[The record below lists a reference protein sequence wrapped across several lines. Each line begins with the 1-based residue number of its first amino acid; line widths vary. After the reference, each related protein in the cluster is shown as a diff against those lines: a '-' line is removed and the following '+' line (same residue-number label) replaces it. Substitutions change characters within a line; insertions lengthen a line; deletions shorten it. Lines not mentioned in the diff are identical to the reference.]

1 MIYSPDFHSFNHKF
15 GVTLWCGAKQHNGG
29 KQHNESLTYKTYGH
43 IKSGRCTMLQMA
55 HHDFPFDLRLR
66 GFAVKIVSRIA
77 LAAAVA
83 LVSTSAF
90 AQTEERLRQGVQ
102 DRDRPAFQA
111 VGVRLGSFLVYPA
124 VDLSVVFDDNLF
136 ADATD
141 TEDFYFRVSPEVRVE
156 SNFPRHAL
164 NFQADLN
171 NDVYFDESSEDRTEF
186 GVRSTGRLDITEGT
200 SFRGDVL
207 FEERREDRGSPDS
220 VGAAADPVEF
230 TRFQGTGELSYRPG
244 RGRLSVGG
252 TYQVL
257 DFDDVALIGGGTQ
270 NNDDRDRDVYSVFGR
285 VGYEVSP
292 GYEVFALGLYGQ
304 TDYDDPL
311 DDNGVNRDSDLYT
324 VEGGARFELTNVIA
338 GEVSAGY
345 TSEDFDDVTLQTVE
359 GIAANA
365 DVEWYVTRLTT
376 ILFGASRRVQETT
389 IAGASGYINTVI
401 DVGVDHELMR
411 NVILSAGF
419 RYDNRDYE
427 GITREDDQ
435 YEADVRAIYLL
446 NRNLSLAA
454 EYRYETRESTAPT
467 EDYTRNVVGLTLR
480 AQL

>member
-1 MIYSPDFHSFNHKF
+1 M
-15 GVTLWCGAKQHNGG
+15 
-29 KQHNESLTYKTYGH
+29 
-43 IKSGRCTMLQMA
+43 
-55 HHDFPFDLRLR
+55 
-66 GFAVKIVSRIA
+66 KIVSKMA
-77 LAAAVA
+77 LAFAVA
-83 LVSTSAF
+83 LTSTSAF

-124 VDLSVVFDDNLF
+124 VDLSVIFDDNLF
-136 ADATD
+136 ADDTD
-141 TEDFYFRVSPEVRVE
+141 TDDFFFRVSPEVLVE

-171 NDVYFDESSEDRTEF
+171 NDTYFDESSEDRTEF
-186 GVRSTGRLDITEGT
+186 GVRTTGRLDITEGM
-200 SFRGDVL
+200 SFRGDVS
-207 FEERREDRGSPDS
+207 FEERREDRGSPDA

-230 TRFQGTGELSYRPG
+230 TSFQGTGELSYRPG
-244 RGRLSVGG
+244 RGRVSVGG
-252 TYQVL
+252 TYQTL
-257 DFDDVALIGGGTQ
+257 DFDDVSLIGGGTQ

-304 TDYDDPL
+304 TDYDDGV

-324 VEGGARFELTNVIA
+324 VEGGTRFELTNVIA

-345 TSEDFDDVTLQTVE
+345 TSEDFDDPTLVTVD

-365 DVEWYVTRLTT
+365 DIEWYVTRLTT
-376 ILFGASRRVQETT
+376 ILLGASRRVQETT
-389 IAGASGYINTVI
+389 ITGPDGMGGTSVASGFINTVI

-419 RYDNRDYE
+419 RYDNRDYD
-427 GITREDDQ
+427 GIVREDDQ

-454 EYRYETRESTAPT
+454 EYRFERRDSTEST
-467 EDYTRNVVGLTLR
+467 EDFSRNVVGLTLR

>member
-1 MIYSPDFHSFNHKF
+1 M
-15 GVTLWCGAKQHNGG
+15 
-29 KQHNESLTYKTYGH
+29 
-43 IKSGRCTMLQMA
+43 
-55 HHDFPFDLRLR
+55 
-66 GFAVKIVSRIA
+66 KIVSKMAI
-77 LAAAVA
+77 AAVA
-83 LVSTSAF
+83 VALTSTSAF

-136 ADATD
+136 ADDTD
-141 TEDFYFRVSPEVRVE
+141 TDDFFFRVSPELLVE

-171 NDVYFDESSEDRTEF
+171 NDTYFDESSEDRTEY
-186 GVRSTGRLDITEGT
+186 GLRSTGRLDITEGM
-200 SFRGDVL
+200 SFRGDVS
-207 FEERREDRGSPDS
+207 FEDRREDRGSADA
-220 VGAAADPVEF
+220 VGEAADPVEF

-244 RGRLSVGG
+244 RGRVSVGG

-257 DFDDVALIGGGTQ
+257 DFDDVALIGGGEQ

-304 TDYDDPL
+304 TDYDDAL

-324 VEGGARFELTNVIA
+324 IEGGTRFELTNVVA

-345 TSEDFDDVTLQTVE
+345 TEEDFDDPTLVTVD
-359 GIAANA
+359 GIAVNA
-365 DVEWYVTRLTT
+365 DIEWYVTRLTT
-376 ILFGASRRVQETT
+376 ILLGASRRVQETT
-389 IAGASGYINTVI
+389 ITGDDGTGTIVPASGFINTVI

-419 RYDNRDYE
+419 RYDNRDYD
-427 GITREDDQ
+427 GIVREDDQ

-454 EYRYETRESTAPT
+454 EYRFERRDSSESA
-467 EDYTRNVVGLTLR
+467 EDFSRNVVGLTLR